1 MGILA
6 GFMVPHPPLAIPEI
20 GRGQEKKIQKTI
32 KAYHQIGQRIK
43 ELQPETIVLLSP
55 HQVMYADY
63 FHISPGAGARG
74 DFRQFGA
81 RQVAVEAEYEKEFV
95 EKLCNLASKSH
106 FPAGTKG
113 EQVSYLDHGTMV
125 PLYFVNQYWTKYRLV
140 RIGLSGLS
148 FLKHYEL
155 GMMIQ
160 QTAKDSERKTV
171 VIGSGDLSHYLTKDG
186 PYGFR
191 EEGPAYDEMIMKLME
206 KGAFRELL
214 ECSEE
219 FCQKAGEC
227 GHGSFLILA
236 GAFDRVHV
244 KPQRLSYEGPFG
256 VGYGVCAYEAGDR
269 EESRNF
275 GEQYEQRVRQ
285 LVAKQRET
293 EDPYVKLARRSIE
306 EYIRTGKEIEIPEN
320 LPREMYRQK
329 AGVFVSIKEED
340 RLRGCMGTIR
350 PAKSCIAGEIL
361 SNAITAAIRD
371 PRFTPIETAELDK
384 LIIHVDVLGE
394 AEAIDSL
401 KELDVKRYGV
411 IVTRGHRRGLLL
423 PNLEGID
430 TIEDQIAIAKEKAGI
445 RKEEQVQLER
455 FEVVRPK

>member
-1 MGILA
+1 ML
-6 GFMVPHPPLAIPEI
+6 
-20 GRGQEKKIQKTI
+20 
-32 KAYHQIGQRIK
+32 
-43 ELQPETIVLLSP
+43 
-55 HQVMYADY
+55 
-63 FHISPGAGARG
+63 
-74 DFRQFGA
+74 FR
-81 RQVAVEAEYEKEFV
+81 
-95 EKLCNLASKSH
+95 S
-106 FPAGTKG
+106 
-113 EQVSYLDHGTMV
+113 
-125 PLYFVNQYWTKYRLV
+125 
-140 RIGLSGLS
+140 
-148 FLKHYEL
+148 
-155 GMMIQ
+155 
-160 QTAKDSERKTV
+160 
-171 VIGSGDLSHYLTKDG
+171 
-186 PYGFR
+186 
-191 EEGPAYDEMIMKLME
+191 
-206 KGAFRELL
+206 
-214 ECSEE
+214 
-219 FCQKAGEC
+219 
-227 GHGSFLILA
+227 
-236 GAFDRVHV
+236 
-244 KPQRLSYEGPFG
+244 
-256 VGYGVCAYEAGDR
+256 AYEAGDR

-455 FEVVRPK
+455 FEVVRHK

>member
-1 MGILA
+1 MLA
-6 GFMVPHPPLAIPEI
+6 GSFFIYRNGEDYGDFSGIYGSTSAFSHTGNWQGTGEKDSEDDKSIPPNWT
-20 GRGQEKKIQKTI
+20 KD
-32 KAYHQIGQRIK
+32 QR
-43 ELQPETIVLLSP
+43 TSAGNDCSFVSP
-55 HQVMYADY
+55 SGHVCRLFSYL
-63 FHISPGAGARG
+63 PGAGARG

-219 FCQKAGEC
+219 FCQKAGSAVMA
-227 GHGSFLILA
+227 HF
-236 GAFDRVHV
+236 
-244 KPQRLSYEGPFG
+244 
-256 VGYGVCAYEAGDR
+256 
-269 EESRNF
+269 
-275 GEQYEQRVRQ
+275 
-285 LVAKQRET
+285 
-293 EDPYVKLARRSIE
+293 
-306 EYIRTGKEIEIPEN
+306 
-320 LPREMYRQK
+320 
-329 AGVFVSIKEED
+329 
-340 RLRGCMGTIR
+340 
-350 PAKSCIAGEIL
+350 
-361 SNAITAAIRD
+361 
-371 PRFTPIETAELDK
+371 
-384 LIIHVDVLGE
+384 
-394 AEAIDSL
+394 
-401 KELDVKRYGV
+401 
-411 IVTRGHRRGLLL
+411 
-423 PNLEGID
+423 
-430 TIEDQIAIAKEKAGI
+430 
-445 RKEEQVQLER
+445 
-455 FEVVRPK
+455 

>member
-63 FHISPGAGARG
+63 FHISPRAGARG
-74 DFRQFGA
+74 DFRQFGV

-171 VIGSGDLSHYLTKDG
+171 VIGSGDLSHYLTKDV
-186 PYGFR
+186 P
-191 EEGPAYDEMIMKLME
+191 
-206 KGAFRELL
+206 
-214 ECSEE
+214 
-219 FCQKAGEC
+219 
-227 GHGSFLILA
+227 
-236 GAFDRVHV
+236 
-244 KPQRLSYEGPFG
+244 
-256 VGYGVCAYEAGDR
+256 
-269 EESRNF
+269 
-275 GEQYEQRVRQ
+275 
-285 LVAKQRET
+285 
-293 EDPYVKLARRSIE
+293 
-306 EYIRTGKEIEIPEN
+306 
-320 LPREMYRQK
+320 
-329 AGVFVSIKEED
+329 
-340 RLRGCMGTIR
+340 
-350 PAKSCIAGEIL
+350 
-361 SNAITAAIRD
+361 
-371 PRFTPIETAELDK
+371 
-384 LIIHVDVLGE
+384 
-394 AEAIDSL
+394 
-401 KELDVKRYGV
+401 
-411 IVTRGHRRGLLL
+411 
-423 PNLEGID
+423 
-430 TIEDQIAIAKEKAGI
+430 
-445 RKEEQVQLER
+445 
-455 FEVVRPK
+455 